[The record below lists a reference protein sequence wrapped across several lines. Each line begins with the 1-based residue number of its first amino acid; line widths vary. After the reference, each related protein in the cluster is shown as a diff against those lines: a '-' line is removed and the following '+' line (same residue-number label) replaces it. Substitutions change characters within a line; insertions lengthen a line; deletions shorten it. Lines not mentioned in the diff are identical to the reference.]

1 MKVSDKGVALV
12 AGFEGFRSH
21 AYQDQVGV
29 WTVGYGETWLGARR
43 VQKGDFM
50 NMAEAADRL
59 RARLDRDFA
68 PAVEKACAR
77 APGVLTLNQA
87 QFDACCSLAYNIGTV
102 GFAGSTVARKVRA
115 GELGA
120 AANAFL
126 LWCKAGGKVLRGLQ
140 VRRAAERKLFL
151 EGYPS

>member
-21 AYQDQVGV
+21 AYQDQVGI

-68 PAVEKACAR
+68 PAVAR
-77 APGVLTLNQA
+77 ALLGGPALNQA
-87 QFDACCSLAYNIGTV
+87 QFDACCSLAYNIGTA